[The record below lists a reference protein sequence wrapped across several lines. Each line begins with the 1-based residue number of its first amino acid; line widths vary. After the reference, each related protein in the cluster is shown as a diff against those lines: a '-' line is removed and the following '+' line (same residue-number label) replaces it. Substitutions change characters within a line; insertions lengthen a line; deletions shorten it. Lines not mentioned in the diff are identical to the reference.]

1 KGQVGVRFALGGV
14 NFYSM
19 GRSVDSKQ
27 RQINIVDNLSY
38 DTGAHQLKFGVDYR
52 RLSPIFGPN
61 EFFRQLNF
69 DTQNDIR
76 TGRVTSMTT
85 DDKQGAHPLFTN
97 FSAYGQ
103 DSWKVSPHI
112 TITYGLRW
120 EINPPPGEADNKSP
134 VVVSG
139 LDNPATAT
147 LAQPGSPLYHTTYRN
162 FA

>member
-1 KGQVGVRFALGGV
+1 
-14 NFYSM
+14 
-19 GRSVDSKQ
+19 
-27 RQINIVDNLSY
+27 
-38 DTGAHQLKFGVDYR
+38 
-52 RLSPIFGPN
+52 
-61 EFFRQLNF
+61 QLNF

-85 DDKQGAHPLFTN
+85 DAKQGAHPLFTN

-162 FA
+162 FAPRLGVAHQLLQTSGREMSFRGGFGVFYGLGNDTVTNAFIGYPFFARVTQPNVPLPIPASQN